1 MINFKTAIPNF
12 AYSYIH
18 LSFMYPKKKM
28 IILIKIKIII
38 IHKYLQI
45 KQFFYSHII

>member
-18 LSFMYPKKKM
+18 LSFMYPKKDDN
-28 IILIKIKIII
+28 IN
-38 IHKYLQI
+38 
-45 KQFFYSHII
+45 